1 MSYVRQVW
9 NYSNANIKNIQKA
22 VQNFDW
28 EKAFENLS
36 VDRKVDLLN
45 ETLLNNFRY
54 YITSTKI
61 KFNYYQLPWM
71 NENIKRC
78 LKERKEKQN

>member
-45 ETLLNNFRY
+45 ETLLNNFRN

-71 NENIKRC
+71 NENIKRR
-78 LKERKEKQN
+78 LKEREEKQD